1 MASANEQEMR
11 LELCGNVLCTAAVYW
26 SRRESN
32 KRIIGPQPNAVHG
45 YGFTGR
51 VMGPTNSFH
60 IFLSGKKTAIRMR
73 NSEL

>member
-32 KRIIGPQPNAVHG
+32 KRIIGPLPNVFHD
-45 YGFTGR
+45 YGFEPGN
-51 VMGPTNSFH
+51 GPGQ
-60 IFLSGKKTAIRMR
+60 ILQFLFREKTVIRMK